1 MRRAAVQSPFCIYNN
16 ATMITKCKIFF
27 ILLFLPMAVVA
38 QMRFGYLNYDEVLQ
52 QMPQYSQV
60 QADYEEL
67 QQRCSAELERNEQ
80 ELTRKYVAFLDGQQE
95 FPEPILR
102 KRQKELQEL
111 VDKSVMFREELKTF
125 LVQARDSL
133 FAPLYATLD
142 DAVARVCVHNN
153 LAYIIDLERAGYA
166 FVNPA
171 NGFDVTDAVLG
182 TIELM
187 GEPQL
192 VSDCND
198 SESVATEESVE
209 TTVDD
214 ATGGMAPPEDTLVD
228 GSEN

>member
-1 MRRAAVQSPFCIYNN
+1 
-16 ATMITKCKIFF
+16 MITKFRILF

-38 QMRFGYLNYDEVLQ
+38 QMKFGYLNYSEVLQ
-52 QMPQYSQV
+52 QMPQYRQV

-67 QQRCSAELERNEQ
+67 QQRCNSELERNEQ
-80 ELTRKYVAFLDGQQE
+80 ELTRKYVAFLDGQQD

-111 VDKSVMFREELKTF
+111 VDKSVLFREELKGF
-125 LVQARDSL
+125 LSQARDSL

-182 TIELM
+182 TIKLL
-187 GEPQL
+187 GEPQSL
-192 VSDCND
+192 TDCDD
-198 SESVATEESVE
+198 SETVATDMPVE
-209 TTVDD
+209 TTVVDD
-214 ATGGMAPPEDTLVD
+214 MVDETAPPADKSVD
-228 GSEN
+228 SPDN